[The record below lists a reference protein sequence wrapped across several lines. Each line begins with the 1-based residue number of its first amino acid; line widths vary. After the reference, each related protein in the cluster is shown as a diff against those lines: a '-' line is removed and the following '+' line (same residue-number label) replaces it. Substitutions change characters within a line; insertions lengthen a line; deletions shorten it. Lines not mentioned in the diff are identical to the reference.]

1 VLATS
6 SSALAAEGVL
16 LHNVGVRWNSDSWLS
31 YDSDGRLSEGSRRSR
46 CSLIRYVAVL
56 LTSMKYPASIPAGG
70 GKVLSK
76 PQLWLRRRMLNVHDS
91 QFSYRAFAAC
101 ILKGTRRF
109 LCRLPQAN
117 LNASFRLLKSAL
129 DAPVFWRTS
138 EWWRATDICRF
149 VCSALVL
156 GLGFTDA
163 HAENISPTTSLNKRN
178 IGEQETL
185 PTARWRTVQN
195 IGAQAIDPGS
205 TDASPPASAGTAISS
220 ERICQTIELAAHEN
234 ELPVEFLTHLIW
246 QESRFNPRAVS
257 PAGAQGVAQFMPTTA
272 AWRGLENPFDPVPA
286 ILKSA
291 ELLRDLMKQFRN
303 LGFAAAAYNAGSK
316 RVQDWLAGRAS
327 LPSETQAYVR
337 IITGHS
343 VDEWRVT
350 TLIPLNP
357 TSPERVPCPQV
368 ANVIPR
374 DNVRSAV
381 TPQKQELAWGVQLV
395 GSGSEANALAEY
407 RQMQKKYVSV
417 LGAHEPLVIRTN
429 LGKSSSW
436 YRVRVGATTRA
447 SAEKLCLTLRASGG
461 NCLVQRN

>member
-1 VLATS
+1 
-6 SSALAAEGVL
+6 
-16 LHNVGVRWNSDSWLS
+16 
-31 YDSDGRLSEGSRRSR
+31 
-46 CSLIRYVAVL
+46 
-56 LTSMKYPASIPAGG
+56 
-70 GKVLSK
+70 
-76 PQLWLRRRMLNVHDS
+76 MLNIHDS
-91 QFSYRAFAAC
+91 QGSYHAFAAWV
-101 ILKGTRRF
+101 LKGEQRF
-109 LCRLPQAN
+109 LRRLPLAN

-129 DAPVFWRTS
+129 DDPLSWRTF
-138 EWWRATDICRF
+138 ECWRATDICRP

-156 GLGFTDA
+156 GLVFTDV
-163 HAENISPTTSLNKRN
+163 HAENISPTSLNLR
-178 IGEQETL
+178 ILGEQGTL
-185 PTARWRTVQN
+185 QSAHWRTVQN

-220 ERICQTIELAAHEN
+220 ERICHTIELAAHEN

-272 AWRGLENPFDPVPA
+272 AWRGLENPFDPIPA
-286 ILKSA
+286 IFKSA
-291 ELLRDLMKQFRN
+291 QLLRDLMKQFRN

-343 VDEWRVT
+343 VNEWRVSN
-350 TLIPLNP
+350 LVPLNP
-357 TSPERVPCPQV
+357 TNPERVPCPQV

-374 DNVRSAV
+374 ENVRSAM
-381 TPQKQELAWGVQLV
+381 TPQKQEPAWGVQLV

-417 LGAHEPLVIRTN
+417 LGAHEPLVVRTN

-436 YRVRVGATTRA
+436 YRVRVGATSRE
-447 SAEKLCLTLRASGG
+447 SAEKLCSTLRASGG